1 MVTSISKEQINAL
14 FLILDVGLMIENSAV
29 FQAQVVDQ
37 VLALKKLDYSVVVL
51 CAFSDREKFQL
62 AAGNKLNEYKVPVI
76 LISDRGLLINIIAF
90 TSELIKLTQSRAVRQ
105 IYIRGFWAAF
115 PILLASPMRRISYV
129 YDVRGDTI
137 DESVARGR
145 APHRLCLIQMLETFA
160 LQRARY
166 VTCVS
171 IRLSSIIQSRAR
183 LECLPDVI
191 PSCIDL
197 TDFLFSEE
205 VRTVRRSELGYSD
218 EDIVLVYSG
227 GMAAYQML
235 AEMIVLWRSVL
246 RLNNNIKF
254 LLMINSDP
262 QSLKCSLGSLDKFG
276 SRIKILNLPRSKV
289 FETLSAA
296 DIGFLL
302 REDRA
307 LNATASPVKFAE
319 YLAAGLAVVSSP
331 GVGDISDRITNRNI
345 GVLVKPLRESPEVTT
360 LTKFIDEFN
369 TNRVAFRNRSLL
381 VVRENY
387 GWLAY
392 ENIYHKMYSNIV

>member
-1 MVTSISKEQINAL
+1 
-14 FLILDVGLMIENSAV
+14 
-29 FQAQVVDQ
+29 
-37 VLALKKLDYSVVVL
+37 
-51 CAFSDREKFQL
+51 
-62 AAGNKLNEYKVPVI
+62 
-76 LISDRGLLINIIAF
+76 
-90 TSELIKLTQSRAVRQ
+90 
-105 IYIRGFWAAF
+105 
-115 PILLASPMRRISYV
+115 MRRISYV

-145 APHRLCLIQMLETFA
+145 APYRLYLIQMLETFA

-171 IRLSSIIQSRAR
+171 NRLSSIIQSRAR
-183 LECLPDVI
+183 LKSLPEVI

-197 TDFLFSEE
+197 TDFSFSDE
-205 VRTVRRSELGYSD
+205 VRAARRSELGFSN
-218 EDIVLVYSG
+218 EDIVFVYSG

-262 QSLKCSLGSLDKFG
+262 QSLECSLGSLDEFG

-331 GVGDISDRITNRNI
+331 GVGDISDRIIKRNI
-345 GVLVKPLRESPEVTT
+345 GVLVKPLKESPEVAT

-387 GWLAY
+387 GWPAY
-392 ENIYHKMYSNIV
+392 DNIYHKMYSNIVGI